1 MRALNKSR
9 KSKSRKFQPKGIT
22 LVEVLIT
29 VSIVSFMILA
39 MLSLYVAGQRY
50 YMNGNARSDV
60 LRDNRHVLNY
70 VSRDIKEAIQVVPS
84 WDVYATSTECIIL
97 QVPSLDSNGIII
109 DIDSQ
114 FDYIVYRLNSEY
126 PNRLERIIDANDG
139 ISSRV
144 DSSRSIA
151 TRVNSFQ
158 LSSGGIELSGIADFS
173 KIANVD
179 ITLVTTQNLLGRT
192 FQETLKTGVKLRN
205 KSDFK

>member
-1 MRALNKSR
+1 MTPK
-9 KSKSRKFQPKGIT
+9 KSKRFRQEEFQPKGIT
-22 LVEVLIT
+22 LVEVLVT
-29 VSIVSFMILA
+29 VTIVSFMILA

-50 YMNGNARSDV
+50 FMTGSTKADV

-70 VSRDIKEAIQVVPS
+70 ISRDVKEAIQVLSV
-84 WDVYATSTECIIL
+84 WDIYAASSECLIL
-97 QVPSLDSNGIII
+97 QVPSIDSSGIII

-139 ISSRV
+139 ISNRE
-144 DSSRSIA
+144 DSSRVIA

-158 LSSGGIELSGIADFS
+158 LSSGGVEFSGVSDFS
-173 KIANVD
+173 KLANVD
-179 ITLVTTQNLLGRT
+179 IALVTTQSLLGRT

-205 KSDFK
+205 KSD